1 MEYFPDRYEVEA
13 IGNAIGKFFGGII
26 NGIADAATAGLPE
39 LGRRFSEFMTNLQP
53 FLYGIKS
60 VTPETAQ
67 AAKDLA
73 SALLVLTAGNL
84 VDQLTNWLFGD
95 QDLGKFGEDLAAF
108 GKGVKKFNDEVTDIK
123 PETIKAGAEA
133 GKLLA
138 EMASEM
144 PREDGWWQRII
155 GKKDLES
162 FGGTLQKF
170 GEGVRLFGE
179 ETANVDPDT
188 IKAGAEAGTQLAE
201 MASELS
207 RSGGVWQE
215 FWGEK
220 DLGLFSTNMTSLGR
234 GIKSF
239 AINIADVGAETVVS
253 TTDSA
258 VKMFNA
264 IKKFDIT
271 NKSPIMK
278 IKVKTFKSQLKG
290 IAEGIKAFV
299 SDMSNVGTVDVE
311 SMTSVIDSATQIV
324 DAFNE
329 IGFKQ
334 KSSNTLADFIANIIT
349 AAINYVNKS
358 KPKMFNASKDLIA
371 NFINGF
377 KKSTPSVKNA
387 VSDICGTATKE
398 ISNSANYSNFYNS
411 GLFIGQGLANGISDS
426 SSWVKRAATSVANT
440 AKNVINAAL
449 GIESPSK
456 ELYKSGEYTIEGYTN
471 ALDDGQGDISKAGS
485 AMGNRLLSVFNDYIL
500 RIQQMIED
508 GIEINPVIR
517 PTLDLS
523 YVEGDMARLNGMFSD
538 SGYMARINSTSA
550 QMSKNQNGSSNEDI
564 VDAIGE
570 LGDRIENAQGD
581 RINVGNININDS
593 DEDVAEA
600 IEILIRKALLERRR

>member
-1 MEYFPDRYEVEA
+1 M
-13 IGNAIGKFFGGII
+13 
-26 NGIADAATAGLPE
+26 
-39 LGRRFSEFMTNLQP
+39 
-53 FLYGIKS
+53 
-60 VTPETAQ
+60 
-67 AAKDLA
+67 
-73 SALLVLTAGNL
+73 
-84 VDQLTNWLFGD
+84 TNWLFGD

-207 RSGGVWQE
+207 RSGGKWQDV
-215 FWGEK
+215 FGEK
-220 DLGLFSTNMTSLGR
+220 DLGLFSTQVTAFG
-234 GIKSF
+234 G
-239 AINIADVGAETVVS
+239 AIY
-253 TTDSA
+253 
-258 VKMFNA
+258 
-264 IKKFDIT
+264 
-271 NKSPIMK
+271 
-278 IKVKTFKSQLKG
+278 
-290 IAEGIKAFV
+290 
-299 SDMSNVGTVDVE
+299 
-311 SMTSVIDSATQIV
+311 
-324 DAFNE
+324 
-329 IGFKQ
+329 GFG
-334 KSSNTLADFIANIIT
+334 S
-349 AAINYVNKS
+349 
-358 KPKMFNASKDLIA
+358 
-371 NFINGF
+371 
-377 KKSTPSVKNA
+377 A
-387 VSDICGTATKE
+387 VSDIGADTIKAAAEAAIYLVEAVNDFTITDESPIMNVNMETFRTKLTGLYVAIDSFVTSMGKVSATTVEAVKGKMNTLTTAIQSLSKNGVEAMSNTFKNSTTDVTGAVSGM
-398 ISNSANYSNFYNS
+398 ISSAITTVKSFGIRMLFAAKDLVTNFVNGFKSSKSAAVTAITDVYNATFSAIDNEVNYDDFYNT
-411 GLFIGQGLANGISDS
+411 GAFLLEGFANGISDS
-426 SSWVKRAATSVANT
+426 SYLAEQSAASA
-440 AKNVINAAL
+440 AKAAKEAIDTAL

-523 YVEGDMARLNGMFSD
+523 YVEGGMARLNGMFSD

-600 IEILIRKALLERRR
+600 IEILVRKALLERRR